1 MNIGNNEVP
10 IGITPPRI
18 DVAQGQVPTGITPAH
33 IDVGQ
38 RQAPIGINPTH
49 IDVGQKQAPSGVKPP
64 EIDTGNIKTPLCP
77 PHSGIDIGCHKVP
90 AGLRPAHQLQLDTTL
105 TKPGY
110 AADAYAVGNLFGKL
124 NAPVYVVE
132 PNKTTL
138 EEIQEAHDNE
148 KLIVIYQDN
157 KTYFLSDLDGSGAV
171 FTTVYTN
178 NGETYT
184 QNIVVNSGN
193 QWDTEDPISTTSQ
206 EEVIN
211 LIQQALDQI
220 DIVNGNVW

>member
-10 IGITPPRI
+10 IGIKPP
-18 DVAQGQVPTGITPAH
+18 H

-38 RQAPIGINPTH
+38 
-49 IDVGQKQAPSGVKPP
+49 GQVPSGVKPP

-90 AGLRPAHQLQLDTTL
+90 AGVRPAHQLQLDTTL

-138 EEIQEAHDNE
+138 EDIQEAHDKE

-157 KTYFLSDLDGSGAV
+157 KNYFLSDLDEDGAT
-171 FTTVYTN
+171 FTTVYN
-178 NGETYT
+178 DNGETYT
-184 QNIVVNSGN
+184 QNIYVSSSG
-193 QWDTEDPISTTSQ
+193 QWETADPVSTTSQ
-206 EEVIN
+206 EEVID
-211 LIQQALDQI
+211 LIQQELSHI

>member
-10 IGITPPRI
+10 IGIKPP
-18 DVAQGQVPTGITPAH
+18 H

-38 RQAPIGINPTH
+38 
-49 IDVGQKQAPSGVKPP
+49 GQVPSGVKPP

-90 AGLRPAHQLQLDTTL
+90 AGVRPAHQLQLDTTL

-124 NAPVYVVE
+124 NAPVYIVE

-138 EEIQEAHDNE
+138 EDIQEAHDKE

-157 KTYFLSDLDGSGAV
+157 KNYFLSDLDEDGAT
-171 FTTVYTN
+171 FTTVYN
-178 NGETYT
+178 DNGETYT
-184 QNIVVNSGN
+184 QNIYVSSSG
-193 QWDTEDPISTTSQ
+193 QWETADPVSTTSQ
-206 EEVIN
+206 EEVID
-211 LIQQALDQI
+211 LIQQELSQI

>member
-10 IGITPPRI
+10 IGITPPQIELGQR
-18 DVAQGQVPTGITPAH
+18 QVPSGVNPPR

-38 RQAPIGINPTH
+38 GQNPIGKSSPH
-49 IDVGQKQAPSGVKPP
+49 IDIGKGQAPSGVKPP

-90 AGLRPAHQLQLDTTL
+90 AGVRPVHWLQLDTTL

-110 AADAYAVGNLFGKL
+110 AADAYSVGNLFGRL

-132 PNKTTL
+132 DGTTL
-138 EEIQEAHDNE
+138 EQIQDAHDND

-157 KTYFLSDLDGSGAV
+157 KNYFLSDLDENGAT
-171 FTTVYTN
+171 FTTVYN
-178 NGETYT
+178 DNGETYT
-184 QNIVVNSGN
+184 QNIYISSDG
-193 QWDTEDPISTTSQ
+193 QWVTEDPVSTTSQ
-206 EEVIN
+206 EEVLD
-211 LIQQALDQI
+211 LIQQALSQI